1 MTPPTITPETTI
13 AELAEVL
20 RAKGVRLVCEPED
33 GLYFAAGV
41 GLCRGH
47 IHRYREASEMCL
59 AAAISAALAKA
70 VAR

>member
-1 MTPPTITPETTI
+1 MTSLITPSTTI

-20 RAKGVRLVCEPED
+20 RVKGARLVCEPED

-41 GLCRGH
+41 GLRRGR
-47 IHRYREASEMCL
+47 RYREASEMCL

-70 VAR
+70 GAR